1 MTCLKKAHSFP
12 LSLSLL
18 SLFLPDSLFL
28 ILQCQ
33 ACFSRDDADDD
44 DGSGLDFQR
53 RERIIG
59 MRANYPHVTYIH
71 YL

>member
-1 MTCLKKAHSFP
+1 MAHSFP
-12 LSLSLL
+12 LSSLPF
-18 SLFLPDSLFL
+18 SPRQSFPDFTMPGMF
-28 ILQCQ
+28 
-33 ACFSRDDADDD
+33 FSDDADD

-59 MRANYPHVTYIH
+59 MRANYPHVTYTH